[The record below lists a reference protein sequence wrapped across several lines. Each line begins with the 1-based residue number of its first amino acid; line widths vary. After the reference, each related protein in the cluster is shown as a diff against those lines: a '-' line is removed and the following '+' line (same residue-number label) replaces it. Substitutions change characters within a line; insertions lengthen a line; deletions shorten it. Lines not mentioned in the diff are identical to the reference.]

1 MRTPSSTHSVP
12 DGRGAGTGAVHSRR
26 WTEKLCVP
34 AEEVVLEVW
43 PRPSHTTSMETLDT
57 SPGALVGAPVRLLEG
72 QLGLSGVLDGV
83 HRVMGRRVDVL
94 LQGESGTGEELVAR
108 ILHEADPVRASARFV
123 AVNCAALPE
132 GVLEAELFG
141 VCRGAYTGADA
152 DRPGLFR
159 LAHGGTLFLDEVGDQ
174 PTTLQPKLLRALQ
187 ERRVRSLGGTEETAV
202 DVRVVSAT
210 HLDLALASAESRFRA
225 DLYYRLADYVIALP
239 PLRQRRQDILI
250 LAERF
255 LHRYR
260 VDMQRLHLCG
270 STPEARSWLR
280 RQDWRGNN
288 VRELDVI
295 VKRVVLQ
302 CDDEWVGVDDLRR
315 ATGES
320 LPVGSHVEERVRME
334 EALHSCSGYIA
345 ATARELGLKR
355 STLFDRLRR
364 HQIDLP
370 RTSGKHP

>member
-1 MRTPSSTHSVP
+1 M
-12 DGRGAGTGAVHSRR
+12 
-26 WTEKLCVP
+26 
-34 AEEVVLEVW
+34 
-43 PRPSHTTSMETLDT
+43 
-57 SPGALVGAPVRLLEG
+57 
-72 QLGLSGVLDGV
+72 GLSGVLDGV

-94 LQGESGTGEELVAR
+94 LQGESGTGKELVAR

-159 LAHGGTLFLDEVGDQ
+159 LAHGGTLFLDEVGDL

-225 DLYYRLADYVIALP
+225 DLYYQLADYVIALP

-270 STPEARSWLR
+270 FTPEARSWLR

>member
-1 MRTPSSTHSVP
+1 M
-12 DGRGAGTGAVHSRR
+12 
-26 WTEKLCVP
+26 
-34 AEEVVLEVW
+34 
-43 PRPSHTTSMETLDT
+43 
-57 SPGALVGAPVRLLEG
+57 GAPVRLLEG

-225 DLYYRLADYVIALP
+225 DL
-239 PLRQRRQDILI
+239 
-250 LAERF
+250 
-255 LHRYR
+255 
-260 VDMQRLHLCG
+260 
-270 STPEARSWLR
+270 
-280 RQDWRGNN
+280 
-288 VRELDVI
+288 
-295 VKRVVLQ
+295 
-302 CDDEWVGVDDLRR
+302 
-315 ATGES
+315 
-320 LPVGSHVEERVRME
+320 
-334 EALHSCSGYIA
+334 
-345 ATARELGLKR
+345 
-355 STLFDRLRR
+355 
-364 HQIDLP
+364 
-370 RTSGKHP
+370 